1 MPIER
6 QKRDVSFQSSQ
17 FSVAL
22 PLRAFA
28 GNSRGRLGC
37 SSGSF
42 RRNNPTRFF
51 NRPILT
57 RQDFSRRSENRD
69 TKALRFCELV
79 HEKIPRLTY
88 IEKRIPF
95 SKMRFVP
102 GDGSKQSLKARGL
115 NFEMIIEAIA
125 TNGIVSAYHR
135 SKYPSQVVLIVNING
150 YMHCVPCERRGEEMR
165 LITAWPSRKYQKKY
179 L

>member
-1 MPIER
+1 MTTEDTEFTEDKIRRWHSLREWGG
-6 QKRDVSFQSSQ
+6 QKS
-17 FSVAL
+17 
-22 PLRAFA
+22 
-28 GNSRGRLGC
+28 
-37 SSGSF
+37 
-42 RRNNPTRFF
+42 PT
-51 NRPILT
+51 L
-57 RQDFSRRSENRD
+57 Q
-69 TKALRFCELV
+69 
-79 HEKIPRLTY
+79 IPRLTY

-102 GDGSKQSLKARGL
+102 SDGSKQSLKARGL

>member
-1 MPIER
+1 LDLTTEDTEFTEDKIRRWHSLREWGG
-6 QKRDVSFQSSQ
+6 QKS
-17 FSVAL
+17 
-22 PLRAFA
+22 
-28 GNSRGRLGC
+28 
-37 SSGSF
+37 
-42 RRNNPTRFF
+42 PT
-51 NRPILT
+51 L
-57 RQDFSRRSENRD
+57 Q
-69 TKALRFCELV
+69 
-79 HEKIPRLTY
+79 IPRLTY

-150 YMHCVPCERRGEEMR
+150 YMHCVPCEHRGEEMR

>member
-1 MPIER
+1 MI
-6 QKRDVSFQSSQ
+6 SF
-17 FSVAL
+17 FY
-22 PLRAFA
+22 P
-28 GNSRGRLGC
+28 
-37 SSGSF
+37 
-42 RRNNPTRFF
+42 
-51 NRPILT
+51 PIL
-57 RQDFSRRSENRD
+57 RSQELSRRSENRD